1 MPGEHLENR
10 TGQLFDLASDGLG
23 FIADSADDRIWAFN
37 YEKFG
42 AALAPDLKTFLSLE
56 GKDVDF
62 AVSEAKIQSIKPN
75 PSNSRELKVTK
86 AFTASY

>member
-1 MPGEHLENR
+1 MPGEQVENR

-37 YEKFG
+37 YDKFG
-42 AALAPDLKTFLSLE
+42 AALAPDLKTFLSME

-62 AVSEAKIQSIKPN
+62 AVSEAKIQSIKR
-75 PSNSRELKVTK
+75 RESKINK